1 MKYLEKVFNIIGIVA
16 YSDIEGVSV
25 IEVSEKAGLPMS
37 STHRILNDLVECEA
51 LVKNLESRKYRL
63 SPRIVPLVHEISRK
77 MNLDLL
83 KVILTELKDEIN
95 ETVFLSELMENGVAA
110 LLTVE
115 SNRVFSF
122 RARSGVY
129 LPVHCTASGL
139 AIVAHIESSKAERLM
154 CISSGNKDSQVSQ
167 CPLEKFRDRLAKVRR
182 DGFAFCNEEYEPGLR
197 ALAVPVL
204 RPNGFAFAS
213 ITAIAPGERFSD
225 EEGNRQVVE
234 RMKEAAVKVG
244 KFMY

>member
-1 MKYLEKVFNIIGIVA
+1 
-16 YSDIEGVSV
+16 
-25 IEVSEKAGLPMS
+25 
-37 STHRILNDLVECEA
+37 
-51 LVKNLESRKYRL
+51 
-63 SPRIVPLVHEISRK
+63 
-77 MNLDLL
+77 
-83 KVILTELKDEIN
+83 
-95 ETVFLSELMENGVAA
+95 
-110 LLTVE
+110 
-115 SNRVFSF
+115 
-122 RARSGVY
+122 
-129 LPVHCTASGL
+129 
-139 AIVAHIESSKAERLM
+139 
-154 CISSGNKDSQVSQ
+154 
-167 CPLEKFRDRLAKVRR
+167 VRR